1 MVCKKMF
8 DSHTHILPGM
18 DDGSRN
24 TEQTEKLLQVE
35 REQGVKALALT
46 PHFYPA
52 KDTPAAFL
60 KRRREA
66 LKRMPD
72 CPDMQIIYGAE
83 VRYSNGMSRWND
95 LKDLALGET
104 KYILVEMPQP
114 PWAAHMYREL
124 ENISKEQGLTP
135 IIAHIDR
142 YVRPFQTF
150 GMLKKLSDLPVL
162 VQANSRFFLKFWT
175 RGMALRMLK
184 AGQIHFLGSD
194 CHSIEH
200 RPPNLKAAYQVIERH
215 LGKEALDYLAEMS
228 NLLLK

>member
-1 MVCKKMF
+1 MVYNEMF
-8 DSHTHILPGM
+8 DSHTHILPGI
-18 DDGSRN
+18 DDGSCS
-24 TEQTEKLLQVE
+24 TEQTDRLLQAE

-52 KDTPAAFL
+52 KDTPANFL
-60 KRRREA
+60 KRRGEA

-72 CPDMQIIYGAE
+72 CPDMQIICGAE
-83 VRYSNGMSRWND
+83 VRYSNGMSRWGD
-95 LKDLALGET
+95 LKDLALGST

-114 PWAAHMYREL
+114 PWPAHMYREL
-124 ENISKEQGLTP
+124 ENIQKEQGLTP

-150 GMLKKLSDLPVL
+150 SMVKRLLELPVL
-162 VQANSRFFLKFWT
+162 IQANSRFFIKFWT

-194 CHSIEH
+194 CHNMEN
-200 RPPNLKAAYQVIERH
+200 RPPNLKQACQVIERR
-215 LGKEALDYLAEMS
+215 LGRKYLDYLEEMS
-228 NLLLK
+228 KLLLR